1 MSSPILKEA
10 AHQMDR
16 NLEAIG
22 REFSGVR
29 TGKASPAL
37 LDSVQVPA
45 YGSMMPLKQTATV
58 TAPEAQLVVVQPW
71 DTSLIDTVA
80 KAIQTADLG
89 LNPSVDGNLIRVAIP
104 ALNEE
109 RRREMVKLLHRMAEE
124 GRVAVRHARHKAKS
138 EIEREKKDGDIS
150 EDEMR
155 RELDVLQDL
164 TNEHISKLDDLLHR
178 KETEVM
184 EV

>member
-1 MSSPILKEA
+1 MSSPVLKEA
-10 AHQMDR
+10 SLQMDR

-155 RELDVLQDL
+155 RELDALQDL
-164 TNEHISKLDDLLHR
+164 TNEHISKLDELLHR
-178 KETEVM
+178 KENEVM

>member
-1 MSSPILKEA
+1 MSSSVLKEA
-10 AHQMDR
+10 SHQMDR

-29 TGKASPAL
+29 TGKASPAI
-37 LDSVQVPA
+37 LDTVQVPA
-45 YGSMMPLKQTATV
+45 YGSVMPLKQTATV
-58 TAPEAQLVVVQPW
+58 TVPEAQLLVVQPW
-71 DTSLIDTVA
+71 DTSLIDVVA

-104 ALNEE
+104 SLTEE
-109 RRREMVKLLHRMAEE
+109 RRRDMVKLLHRMAEE

-138 EIEREKKDGDIS
+138 EIEREKKDGELG
-150 EDEMR
+150 EDDMR
-155 RELDVLQDL
+155 REFDLLQDL
-164 TNEHISKLDDLLHR
+164 TNDHIAKLDELLAR
-178 KETEVM
+178 KEADVM

>member
-1 MSSPILKEA
+1 MSSAVLKEA
-10 AHQMDR
+10 SQQMDR

-45 YGSMMPLKQTATV
+45 YGSVMPLKQTATV
-58 TAPEAQLVVVQPW
+58 TAPEAQLIVVQPW
-71 DTSLIDTVA
+71 DTSLIDIVA

-138 EIEREKKDGDIS
+138 EIEREKKDGELG

-155 RELDVLQDL
+155 RELDTLQDL
-164 TNEHISKLDDLLHR
+164 TNEHISKLDDLLSR

>member
-1 MSSPILKEA
+1 MSSPVLKEA
-10 AHQMDR
+10 STQMDR

-22 REFSGVR
+22 REFSTVR

-45 YGSMMPLKQTATV
+45 YGSVMPLKQTATV
-58 TAPEAQLVVVQPW
+58 TAPEGQLIVVQPW
-71 DTSLIDTVA
+71 DTSLIDIVA
-80 KAIQTADLG
+80 KAIRTADLG
-89 LNPSVDGNLIRVAIP
+89 LNPSIDGNLIRVAIP

-124 GRVAVRHARHKAKS
+124 GRVAVRHARHKAKA
-138 EIEREKKDGDIS
+138 EIEREKKDGEIG

-155 RELDVLQDL
+155 RDLDELQEL
-164 TNEHISKLDDLLHR
+164 TNAHITRLDELLAR
-178 KETEVM
+178 RESEVL

>member
-155 RELDVLQDL
+155 RELDALQDL

>member
-1 MSSPILKEA
+1 MSSPVLKEA
-10 AHQMDR
+10 SHQMDR

-29 TGKASPAL
+29 TGKASPAI
-37 LDSVQVPA
+37 LDTVQVPA
-45 YGSMMPLKQTATV
+45 YGSVMPLKQTATV
-58 TAPEAQLVVVQPW
+58 TVPESQLLVVQPW
-71 DTSLIDTVA
+71 DTSLIDAVA

-104 ALNEE
+104 SLTEE

-138 EIEREKKDGDIS
+138 EIEREKKDGELG
-150 EDEMR
+150 EDDMR
-155 RELDVLQDL
+155 RELDDLQDL
-164 TNEHISKLDDLLHR
+164 TNDHIAKLDELLAR
-178 KETEVM
+178 KEAEVM

>member
-1 MSSPILKEA
+1 MSSAVLKEA
-10 AHQMDR
+10 SHQMDR

-45 YGSMMPLKQTATV
+45 YGSVMPLKQTATV
-58 TAPEAQLVVVQPW
+58 TAPEAQLIVVQPW
-71 DTSLIDTVA
+71 DTSLIETVA

-104 ALNEE
+104 SLNEE

-138 EIEREKKDGDIS
+138 EIEREKKDGEIS

-155 RELDVLQDL
+155 RELDALQDL
-164 TNEHISKLDDLLHR
+164 TNEHISKLDELLSR

>member
-1 MSSPILKEA
+1 
-10 AHQMDR
+10 MDR

-29 TGKASPAL
+29 TGKASPVL

-58 TAPEAQLVVVQPW
+58 TAPEPQMLVVQPW
-71 DTSLIDTVA
+71 DTSLVGAVA
-80 KAIQTADLG
+80 KAIQAADLG

-104 ALNEE
+104 ALTEE
-109 RRREMVKLLHRMAEE
+109 RRREMVRLLHRMAEE
-124 GRVAVRHARHKAKS
+124 GRVAVRHARHKAKA
-138 EIEREKKDGDIS
+138 ELEREKKDGEIS
-150 EDEMR
+150 EDQMHRDLES
-155 RELDVLQDL
+155 LQKL
-164 TNEHISKLDDLLHR
+164 TDEHISRLDDLLAR
-178 KETEVM
+178 KEAEVM